1 MAYLADEMAQIE
13 VKVNDREYLLAC
25 EDGEEDHLAE
35 LAKYLN
41 NNVTELVQSVGQVG
55 EARLLLMAGLLI
67 ADELFDARNIAQ
79 ALESEILSAE
89 AAGKK
94 DFGDT
99 IASANN
105 EIERIV
111 TRLDGIAHRLERA

>member
-1 MAYLADEMAQIE
+1 MAQIE

-94 DFGDT
+94 DFRDT